1 LRKADSRP
9 EARNTN
15 ENLRKRGWK
24 MTTLEMQI
32 LSDPERVKS
41 LETTIKIRQ
50 DKANRDRAYL
60 RDFEAT
66 TRHLQYILKQA
77 KGKLMD
83 GESFS
88 LENRR

>member
-1 LRKADSRP
+1 
-9 EARNTN
+9 
-15 ENLRKRGWK
+15 

-77 KGKLMD
+77 KEVTTD
-83 GESFS
+83 AS
-88 LENRR
+88 NN